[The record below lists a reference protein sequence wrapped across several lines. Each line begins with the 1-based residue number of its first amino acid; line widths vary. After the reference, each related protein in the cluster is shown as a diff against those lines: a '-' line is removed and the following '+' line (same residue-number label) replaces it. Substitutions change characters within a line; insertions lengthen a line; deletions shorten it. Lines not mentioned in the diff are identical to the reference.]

1 MLNKERIEISKSGEV
16 KRKSMEIEP
25 PKEVASWLERVEK
38 GDVYLAKPVID
49 DQTGQPLVSAPSTKQ
64 PKIVL
69 PLDKDELI
77 LGLKEKV
84 NEAVKWLAEWCMRV
98 IKMQPENVVFSESSK
113 NQLQNSGTSS

>member
-1 MLNKERIEISKSGEV
+1 MLQKERVEIGEGGEV

-25 PKEVASWLERVEK
+25 PKEIAGWLERVER
-38 GDVYLAKPVID
+38 GNVYLAKPVID
-49 DQTGQPLVSAPSTKQ
+49 DQTGQPLVTAPSAKK

-84 NEAVKWLAEWCMRV
+84 NESIRWLAEWCMRI
-98 IKMQPENVVFSESSK
+98 IKMQPENVAFSGSTKHEIISK
-113 NQLQNSGTSS
+113 LKY

>member
-1 MLNKERIEISKSGEV
+1 MLQKERVEITKGGEV
-16 KRKSMEIEP
+16 KRKSTEIEP

-38 GDVYLAKPVID
+38 GDVFLAKPVID
-49 DQTGQPLVSAPSTKQ
+49 DQTGQTIVTAPSAKK

-84 NEAVKWLAEWCMRV
+84 TEAVRWLAEWCLRL
-98 IKMQPENVVFSESSK
+98 IKMHPERVK
-113 NQLQNSGTSS
+113 LKK